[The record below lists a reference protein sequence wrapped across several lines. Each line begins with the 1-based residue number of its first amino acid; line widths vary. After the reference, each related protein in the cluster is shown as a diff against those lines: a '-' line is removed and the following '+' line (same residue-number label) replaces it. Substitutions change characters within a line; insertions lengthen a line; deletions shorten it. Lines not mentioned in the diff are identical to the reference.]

1 MKVID
6 RKEQAMVKWRL
17 FVERFEDGYL
27 SHKTYDYSEIKDLRV
42 YLEVVLADIT
52 TDRVTIRKVPEG

>member
-1 MKVID
+1 
-6 RKEQAMVKWRL
+6 MVKWRL